1 MPSTDHL
8 RDFFQQDIGRVIN
21 YSALEALLNMP
32 QKTLR
37 HWAKSG
43 TRALPDHQREKLLA
57 WARLHGYSET
67 TQYDPII

>member
-8 RDFFQQDIGRVIN
+8 RDFFRHDIGPVLN

-43 TRALPDHQREKLLA
+43 SRDLPDHQRNKLLA
-57 WARLHGYSET
+57 WARLHGYNPKI
-67 TQYDPII
+67 QYDPII